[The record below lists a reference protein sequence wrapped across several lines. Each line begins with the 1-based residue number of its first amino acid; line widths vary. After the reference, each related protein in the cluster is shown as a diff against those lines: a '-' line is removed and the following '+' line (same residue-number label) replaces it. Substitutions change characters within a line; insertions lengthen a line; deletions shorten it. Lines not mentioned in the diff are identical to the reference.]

1 MESFMTSRLIL
12 VGVLSLSLTGCAL
25 YRPSAGN
32 PDGDAYIGHAG
43 STYEATA
50 NPPAT
55 VGQVSY
61 NPSAP
66 LPETTQPPGASGA
79 ALGAPATH

>member
-1 MESFMTSRLIL
+1 MRRLIL
-12 VGVLSLSLTGCAL
+12 VGVMSLALSGCAL

-32 PDGDAYIGHAG
+32 PNGDAYVGNAG
-43 STYEATA
+43 STYEAA
-50 NPPAT
+50 VNPPST

-66 LPETTQPPGASGA
+66 LPEAAQPPMASGA
-79 ALGAPATH
+79 AISGPPPVRH

>member
-1 MESFMTSRLIL
+1 MSSRLIL
-12 VGVLSLSLTGCAL
+12 VGVMSLALTGCAF

-32 PDGDAYIGHAG
+32 PNGDAYLGNHG
-43 STYEATA
+43 STYETSA
-50 NPPAT
+50 NPPST

-66 LPETTQPPGASGA
+66 LPETTQPPVASGA
-79 ALGAPATH
+79 GMGASAPRP

>member
-1 MESFMTSRLIL
+1 MTPRLIL
-12 VGVLSLSLTGCAL
+12 VGVMSLALTGCAL

-32 PDGDAYIGHAG
+32 PNGDAYLGNHG
-43 STYEATA
+43 STYETSV
-50 NPPAT
+50 NQPNT

-66 LPETTQPPGASGA
+66 LPETTQPPIASGA
-79 ALGAPATH
+79 GMGASAPRP